1 MVRWDN
7 EASDTPA
14 TSRSIK
20 LVEAAAGLTPG
31 AQASS
36 ATDGGEGDDENN
48 ADSISGSE
56 SDDDDQHAAP
66 ESANIHVERSNAY
79 DTKLAGLVGTT
90 ITVTYFVLVCVI
102 EYETYY
108 LVIGRKRKSPHRMDD
123 CPIDGRSR
131 RVS

>member
-31 AQASS
+31 VQAAS
-36 ATDGGEGDDENN
+36 ATGGGEGDDENN

-90 ITVTYFVLVCVI
+90 ITVTYFVLVFVI
-102 EYETYY
+102 E
-108 LVIGRKRKSPHRMDD
+108 
-123 CPIDGRSR
+123 
-131 RVS
+131 